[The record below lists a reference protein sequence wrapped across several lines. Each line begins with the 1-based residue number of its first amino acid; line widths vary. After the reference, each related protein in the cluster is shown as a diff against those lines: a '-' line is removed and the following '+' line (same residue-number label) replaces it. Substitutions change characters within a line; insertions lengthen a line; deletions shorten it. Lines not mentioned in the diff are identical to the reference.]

1 MARKFNAGRQGEY
14 LMNPQLFDA
23 YNTIKYLNYKNIT
36 PTQDKQA
43 EIPDGALWVDTTN
56 GANILKRYSAALH
69 DWIPMF
75 EGYFQPLPITE
86 NPVNP
91 SDGQIWIDNS
101 GVIRYYDKQTAKW
114 HVAAAKSAAN
124 ANVSTS
130 GIPDFYI
137 TPELKASFTDTYPV
151 SNVSIGKL
159 FRYDSPESGRGS
171 YVDGSQYEDINTVA
185 VLYPKSANYDLAWC
199 SVNPVRLSGCTKR
212 LIKVINTEP
221 GDNQYFVETTTT
233 NTEFYG
239 FKEGDITGTFLRSR
253 ELVYGA
259 EDISSQTIA
268 NIIAA
273 DKISDYIRV
282 TGGIKLINKGVDY
295 KYIYA
300 ITYHFADSAE
310 KNNGLVLSNGTTIG
324 EVNEIEIGDMNDDNP
339 MLFLDGVYLEQKDYS
354 YDKTTGMMKFNGD
367 GITNRMSM
375 VAVSFTHT
383 LCESIGDDDIIFSNT
398 EIVGN
403 DIVINN
409 SSALAN
415 IDSWTTPIAVVS
427 GIAGFEQISD
437 QVIIDKTTNSITIK
451 DFGPVLEDESYSI
464 MLVDIGNEAYDHGI
478 STNNV
483 ITSDIIASDTSAKYL
498 LFIDGVCMSPRDL
511 VISNGQITIAG
522 DLSNNVEWFLISI
535 SNRDPGIYL
544 MFDEDVSYYT
554 TMITDK
560 NNNTIYNNAD
570 MVVAYAKKQG
580 SNTYGVLIDDKFI
593 TETPDGL
600 TKYVAGQILNR
611 GYEDELGDIQYAYY
625 IYNRNGEYTWEKY
638 DDVYGVNSYREVD
651 NMVTQYATE
660 GSLSIMSN
668 KGLVG
673 SDLFYYAYTYADSI
687 DEPIKMGNRKCK
699 INSYENSVVG
709 DTQSFYTNK
718 NEVFLHGKGC
728 IAAYVNGI
736 MQEVSDTTAL
746 ATCEFV
752 IPTTTATSY
761 KQTWGKHEELYP
773 MLKAFDPETIT
784 LGNFKQFMLDNKV
797 TSLAASEDV
806 YFKVKTLHDAI
817 VEYESDNSLCYIFE
831 EIEAEESYSAN
842 RLTADASMR
851 YDIFP
856 NTYIFEHYSIGAG
869 TINVYLNGVFLEK
882 SCYSIF
888 DGNKIMINNIDTV
901 GGSDQWTKD
910 GEHQT
915 DLKYYD
921 ESDGTVKYIE
931 CGECDYVTLEFRPDN
946 LVKKATYDVK
956 QISYDT
962 QSFDTEDYEFPSSL
976 KNTKDLIKIYINGIL
991 YDGTYVFKD
1000 GVLSLDTPVLNIDPI
1015 ELYFN
1020 SHPYEYKIWRNQN
1033 GEYVAPKDRV
1043 TFEWR

>member
-14 LMNPQLFDA
+14 LMNSQLFDV
-23 YNTIKYLNYKNIT
+23 YNALKYINYKNVT

-43 EIPDGALWVDTTN
+43 EIPDGALWVDTSQGT
-56 GANILKRYSAALH
+56 NILKRYIAASH

-91 SDGQIWIDNS
+91 SDGQIWIDPS

-114 HVAAAKSAAN
+114 NVAAARSAAN
-124 ANVSTS
+124 ANISTA
-130 GIPDFYI
+130 GIPNFYI
-137 TPELKASFTDTYPV
+137 TPELKSSFTDTYPV

-185 VLYPKSANYDLAWC
+185 VYYPNSAKYDLAWC
-199 SVNPVRLSGCTKR
+199 NVNPVRLSGCTKR

-221 GDNQYFVETTTT
+221 GDDQYFVETTTT

-253 ELVYGA
+253 ELVYGS
-259 EDISSQTIA
+259 EDISSEKMA
-268 NIIAA
+268 SIIAS
-273 DKISDYIRV
+273 DTISDYVRV
-282 TGGIKLINKGVDY
+282 TGGIKLINKGKNY

-310 KNNGLVLSNGTTIG
+310 KNDGVVLSNGTTIG
-324 EVNEIEIGDMNDDNP
+324 EINEIEIGDINDNNP
-339 MLFLDGVYLEQKDYS
+339 TLFLDGIYLEQKEYS

-383 LCESIGDDDIIFSNT
+383 LCESIGDNDIIFSNT
-398 EIVGN
+398 EIVDN
-403 DIVINN
+403 DIVIHN

-415 IDSWTTPIAVVS
+415 IDSWTTPIAFVS
-427 GIAGFEQISD
+427 GVAGFEQISD
-437 QVIIDKTTNSITIK
+437 QVTIDKTTNSITVK

-464 MLVDIGNEAYDHGI
+464 MLVDIGSETYDHG
-478 STNNV
+478 TATKNV
-483 ITSDIIASDTSAKYL
+483 ITSDIIVSDTSVKYL
-498 LFIDGVCMSPRDL
+498 LFIDGVCMSPKDL
-511 VISNGQITIAG
+511 VVSNGQITISG
-522 DLSNNVEWFLISI
+522 DLSNDVEWFLIRI
-535 SNRDPGIYL
+535 SNTDTGIYL

-554 TMITDK
+554 TMITDH

-570 MVVAYAKKQG
+570 MVVAYSKKQD
-580 SNTYGVLIDDKFI
+580 SKTYGVLIDDKFI
-593 TETPDGL
+593 TDTPDGL
-600 TKYVAGQILNR
+600 TKYVTGQVLNM
-611 GYEDELGDIQYAYY
+611 GYEDELGDIQYAYH
-625 IYNRNGEYTWEKY
+625 IYNSDGTYTWKKY
-638 DDVYGVNSYREVD
+638 DDVYGKNSYLEVD
-651 NMVTQYATE
+651 DMVTQYATE

-673 SDLFYYAYTYADSI
+673 SNLYYYAYTYADTI
-687 DEPIKMGNRKCK
+687 DEPIRMGNRTCK
-699 INSYENSVVG
+699 INSSETPVVG
-709 DTQSFYTNK
+709 NTQAFYTNK

-736 MQEVSDTTAL
+736 MQEVSDTTTM
-746 ATCEFV
+746 ATCEF
-752 IPTTTATSY
+752 IISTTVADPY
-761 KQTWGKHEELYP
+761 KQKWGKQEELYA
-773 MLKAFDPETIT
+773 MLKAFDDTVT
-784 LGNFKQFMLDNKV
+784 LGNLKQFMVDNGV

-806 YFKVKTLHDAI
+806 YNKIKVLHDAI
-817 VEYESDNSLCYIFE
+817 TEYESENSLCYIFE

-856 NTYIFEHYSIGAG
+856 NTYIFENYSIGAG

-910 GEHQT
+910 GDHYT
-915 DLKYYD
+915 DMKYYD
-921 ESDGTVKYIE
+921 ESDGTVKWIE

-946 LVKKATYDVK
+946 SVKKVTYDVK

-976 KNTKDLIKIYINGIL
+976 KNSKDLIKIYINGIL

-1000 GVLSLDTPVLNIDPI
+1000 GVLSLNTPVLNMDPI

-1020 SHPYEYKIWRNQN
+1020 SHPYEYKIWKNKN
-1033 GEYVAPKDRV
+1033 GEYIAPKDRV